1 MEEEAF
7 MKRLLCTPRNFST
20 SFKKAFGV
28 LPNEYRGGTAQLPPQ
43 QHPDHR
49 LSLQGQRPVP
59 KYRGTQLGKSSPAV
73 CPGSHA
79 VTAVTG

>member
-28 LPNEYRGGTAQLPPQ
+28 LPNEYRGGRKDSTAA
-43 QHPDHR
+43 
-49 LSLQGQRPVP
+49 
-59 KYRGTQLGKSSPAV
+59 SP
-73 CPGSHA
+73 
-79 VTAVTG
+79 TAS